1 VDGRLGISENKAM
14 RILISTFFTLLLIG
28 VAGRAYAQFGLS
40 EPSDYD
46 ECIIEGM
53 QGIQSVLAASY
64 VAISCR
70 EKFPIVPV
78 RTRSKNT
85 CLFTYS
91 MDEGFARV
99 TQREWDSFA
108 SKNYESTPI
117 ELRDGLTDIQG
128 DEVMAAWKKASAD
141 GNRPL
146 ARRIVNANMKS
157 VKFPKGL
164 TVDYVLSQNIPYCA
178 K

>member
-1 VDGRLGISENKAM
+1 MKL
-14 RILISTFFTLLLIG
+14 LISAFVSLLFIG
-28 VAGRAYAQFGLS
+28 FAGSSYAQFGLFG
-40 EPSDYD
+40 PSDYD